1 MWFCASDLFVQVSF
15 CCLIL
20 LREPKWRW
28 HHHYAPRCCLLYGPH
43 TEVQFSLGDLPLM
56 LRMKYAANF
65 TLHHFCITS
74 IKWIWKTSEKKKEF
88 FSPEMIYYLK
98 LVNFTIRISLSHSVS
113 KQLRCRRL
121 WRSSAAGEEGS
132 SHGNRFS
139 SYWPSDHNCLLYCTL
154 HHGTHLHKMFRVY
167 YKCELLKEWFTQ
179 KCSHYLLMSFQ
190 THMNFWKIFWLVF

>member
-28 HHHYAPRCCLLYGPH
+28 HHHYAPRFCLLYGPH

-74 IKWIWKTSEKKKEF
+74 IKWIWKTSGKKMSF
-88 FSPEMIYYLK
+88 LVLK
-98 LVNFTIRISLSHSVS
+98 WFIIWNWLISQLGFLSLIQS
-113 KQLRCRRL
+113 Q
-121 WRSSAAGEEGS
+121 
-132 SHGNRFS
+132 S
-139 SYWPSDHNCLLYCTL
+139 SYDAEDYEGAQRLGRKALHMGIASLVIGLLIITVFCIVHFTTVLICTKCFEYIINVNC
-154 HHGTHLHKMFRVY
+154 
-167 YKCELLKEWFTQ
+167 
-179 KCSHYLLMSFQ
+179 
-190 THMNFWKIFWLVF
+190 